1 MQVFS
6 DRTEAS
12 EALTDHIQSRLK
24 QELAVKE
31 RVLFVASGG
40 KSPVQFFNLLSD
52 RDLAWERVMVS
63 LSDERCVPA
72 NHPESNEKLVRD
84 HMLKNKAF
92 VAGFIS
98 PDDNALAALM
108 PAACTLLGMGE
119 DGHFASLFPDSDQ
132 LKQGLTSNSQV
143 LKVATPSSEFE
154 RISMTLPT
162 LLNSKDI
169 VLLVFGEK
177 KKQVLENSQGLPI
190 ERLLKAADIKI
201 FWAP

>member
-6 DRTEAS
+6 DRTEVS
-12 EALTDHIQSRLK
+12 EALADHIQSRLK
-24 QELAVKE
+24 EELAVKE

-40 KSPVQFFNLLSD
+40 TSPVQCFDLLSG
-52 RDLAWERVMVS
+52 RDLSWERVTVS

-72 NHPESNEKLVRD
+72 DHPESNEKLVRD
-84 HMLKNKAF
+84 HMLRDKASET
-92 VAGFIS
+92 GFLS
-98 PDDNALAALM
+98 PEDDALAALM

-132 LKQGLTSNSQV
+132 LEQGLTSNSQAV
-143 LKVATPSSEFE
+143 RVVTPSSEFE

-177 KKQVLENSQGLPI
+177 KKQVLQNSQGLPI
-190 ERLLKAADIKI
+190 EHLLKAADIKI

>member
-1 MQVFS
+1 
-6 DRTEAS
+6 
-12 EALTDHIQSRLK
+12 
-24 QELAVKE
+24 
-31 RVLFVASGG
+31 
-40 KSPVQFFNLLSD
+40 
-52 RDLAWERVMVS
+52 MVS

-84 HMLKNKAF
+84 HMLRNKAL

-132 LKQGLTSNSQV
+132 LKQGLSSNSQT
-143 LKVATPSSEFE
+143 LRVATPSSEFE

-190 ERLLKAADIKI
+190 ERLLKAAEIKI

>member
-1 MQVFS
+1 
-6 DRTEAS
+6 
-12 EALTDHIQSRLK
+12 
-24 QELAVKE
+24 
-31 RVLFVASGG
+31 
-40 KSPVQFFNLLSD
+40 
-52 RDLAWERVMVS
+52 
-63 LSDERCVPA
+63 
-72 NHPESNEKLVRD
+72 
-84 HMLKNKAF
+84 
-92 VAGFIS
+92 
-98 PDDNALAALM
+98 M

-132 LKQGLTSNSQV
+132 LKQGLTSNSQA
-143 LKVATPSSEFE
+143 LRVATPSSEFE

-177 KKQVLENSQGLPI
+177 KKNVLDNTKGLPI

>member
-6 DRTEAS
+6 DRTEVS
-12 EALTDHIQSRLK
+12 EALADHIQSRLK
-24 QELAVKE
+24 EELAVKE

-40 KSPVQFFNLLSD
+40 TSPVQCFDLLSG
-52 RDLAWERVMVS
+52 RDLAWERVTVS

-72 NHPESNEKLVRD
+72 DHPESNEKLVRD
-84 HMLKNKAF
+84 HMLRDKASET
-92 VAGFIS
+92 GFLS
-98 PDDNALAALM
+98 PEDDALAALM

-132 LKQGLTSNSQV
+132 LEQGLTSNSQAV
-143 LKVATPSSEFE
+143 RVVTPSSEFE

-177 KKQVLENSQGLPI
+177 KKQVLQNSQGLPI
-190 ERLLKAADIKI
+190 EHLLKAADIKI